1 VYLEKIIHIKGEKKM
16 PSFLLTAIPVVGA
29 VILALIATI
38 ALIKGCW
45 KVAGANEV
53 LIVSGMGK
61 VKYKTGGGIFV
72 IPLIQK
78 IQKMTLENIQVDF
91 TSRNEIPTK
100 DAIHVLVDAVA
111 NMAISKDPTR
121 QGIAASKF
129 AGYNIQQIR
138 EIVIP
143 VLEGNIREIISQ
155 TDFEDLIRG
164 DKKAF
169 AEKVQENVAPNLADM
184 GIDLTTFNIQNF
196 SDKNGV
202 IRDLGIE
209 NIEKIK
215 KDASIA
221 AAKAKAEVAIAQAQ
235 ADQDA
240 NNAQVQ
246 ADTEIAK
253 RQTELAIEKARL
265 KKEADIKLAEAEA
278 AKAIEAENQRREQEI
293 ATANA
298 NLARQEKEIEL
309 QERAVAIK
317 EKALEAEIK
326 KTAEAKK
333 YAEQQEA
340 DAKLYA
346 TQKAA
351 EADLFER
358 QRQAEAAK
366 IEAEKKAEADLALA
380 QAEATAKKALADALK
395 AQGEA
400 EAAAAQAKGLA
411 EAEAIRAKA
420 EAEAEGLLKKAEAM
434 KQYGEAAM
442 ADMQM
447 EAIKLYFEQLPAI
460 AKAVGEGYQGVDKI
474 VMLGNDS
481 GQLAGNIMS
490 TTTQIS
496 EGLSES
502 IGIDL
507 KTLMAGFMGGTL
519 AGNGKG
525 GVTVNAN
532 TSVIP
537 SQE

>member
-1 VYLEKIIHIKGEKKM
+1 M
-16 PSFLLTAIPVVGA
+16 D
-29 VILALIATI
+29 ALIPIISTVGIVLI
-38 ALIKGCW
+38 AVVLVIILIKSCW
-45 KVAGANEV
+45 KVAGTNEV

-61 VKYKTGGGIFV
+61 VKRKTGGGIFV
-72 IPLIQK
+72 IPLLQRT
-78 IQKMTLENIQVDF
+78 QKMTLENIQVDF
-91 TSRNEIPTK
+91 TSRNEIPTQ

-111 NMAISKDPTR
+111 NMSISLDPAR
-121 QGIAASKF
+121 QAIAASKF
-129 AGYNIQQIR
+129 AGYNVAQIR

-155 TDFEDLIRG
+155 TRFEDLIRG

-169 AEKVQENVAPNLADM
+169 AEKIQENVTPNLADL

-196 SDKNGV
+196 SDRNGV
-202 IRDLGIE
+202 IQDLGVD
-209 NIEKIK
+209 NIEKIRK
-215 KDASIA
+215 EASIA
-221 AAKAKAEVAIAQAQ
+221 AAKAKAEVAVAQAQ
-235 ADQDA
+235 ADKDA
-240 NNAQVQ
+240 NDAKVAAATEIAQKQTEFAIKKAELQKQ
-246 ADTEIAK
+246 ADTEQAK
-253 RQTELAIEKARL
+253 
-265 KKEADIKLAEAEA
+265 ADA
-278 AKAIEAENQRREQEI
+278 AKQIEAENQRREQEI

-333 YAEQQEA
+333 YAEQQAA
-340 DAKLYA
+340 DAALYK

-358 QRQAEAAK
+358 QRMAEAAK

-380 QAEATAKKALADALK
+380 QAEAAAKKALADAVR

-400 EAAAAQAKGLA
+400 EAAAAQARGIA
-411 EAEAIRAKA
+411 EAEAIKAKLQA
-420 EAEAEGLLKKAEAM
+420 EADGLREKAEAM
-434 KQYGEAAM
+434 KQYGDAAM

-447 EAIKLYFEQLPAI
+447 QAIKTYFEQLPEI
-460 AKAVGEGYQGVDKI
+460 ARAVGEGYQGVDKI

-496 EGLSES
+496 EGMAES
-502 IGIDL
+502 LGIDL
-507 KTLMAGFMGGTL
+507 KTLLTGMLGAKIVT
-519 AGNGKG
+519 NGEH
-525 GVTVNAN
+525 N
-532 TSVIP
+532 
-537 SQE
+537 

>member
-1 VYLEKIIHIKGEKKM
+1 MLN
-16 PSFLLTAIPVVGA
+16 FLFPTLLSIVLIVVVG
-29 VILALIATI
+29 IM
-38 ALIKGCW
+38 LIKSCW
-45 KVAGANEV
+45 KVAGTNEV
-53 LIVSGMGK
+53 LIVSGLGK
-61 VKYKTGGGIFV
+61 VKRKSGGGIFV

-78 IQKMTLENIQVDF
+78 TQKMTLENIQVDF
-91 TSRNEIPTK
+91 TSRSEIPTK

-111 NMAISKDPTR
+111 NMSISVNPER
-121 QGIAASKF
+121 QAIAASKF
-129 AGYNIQQIR
+129 AGYSIKQIR
-138 EIVIP
+138 EIVVPI
-143 VLEGNIREIISQ
+143 LEGNIREIISQ
-155 TDFEDLIRG
+155 TMFEDLIRG
-164 DKKAF
+164 DKKIF
-169 AEKVQENVAPNLADM
+169 AEKIQENVTPNLADL

-202 IRDLGIE
+202 IKDLGIE

-221 AAKAKAEVAIAQAQ
+221 AAKAKSEVAVAQAKDDKEANDAKVAAATEIAQKQTEFAIKKAELQ
-235 ADQDA
+235 K
-240 NNAQVQ
+240 Q
-246 ADTEIAK
+246 ADTEQAK
-253 RQTELAIEKARL
+253 
-265 KKEADIKLAEAEA
+265 ADA

-298 NLARQEKEIEL
+298 NLAKQEKEIEL

-358 QRQAEAAK
+358 QRQAEASK

-380 QAEATAKKALADALK
+380 NAEANAKKALAEALK
-395 AQGEA
+395 AEGEA
-400 EAAAAQAKGLA
+400 IAEAEKAKGLA
-411 EAEAIRAKA
+411 EAEAIKAKLQA
-420 EAEAEGLLKKAEAM
+420 EADGLREKAEAM

-447 EAIKLYFEQLPAI
+447 QAIKAYFEQLPSI
-460 AKAVGEGYQGVDKI
+460 AKAIGEGYQGVDKI

-481 GQLAGNIMS
+481 NLMN
-490 TTTQIS
+490 TTTQVS
-496 EGLSES
+496 EGLAQSL
-502 IGIDL
+502 GIDV
-507 KTLMAGFMGGTL
+507 KTLMSSFF
-519 AGNGKG
+519 GNIAAEKIMD
-525 GVTVNAN
+525 NN
-532 TSVIP
+532 
-537 SQE
+537 Q

>member
-1 VYLEKIIHIKGEKKM
+1 M
-16 PSFLLTAIPVVGA
+16 PSFLIPVVTIAAA
-29 VILALIATI
+29 VIAVIIFLII
-38 ALIKGCW
+38 LIKSCW
-45 KVAGANEV
+45 KVAGTNEV

-61 VKYKTGGGIFV
+61 VKRKTGGGIFV
-72 IPLIQK
+72 IPLLQRV
-78 IQKMTLENIQVDF
+78 QKMTLENIQVDF

-111 NMAISKDPTR
+111 NMAISKDPER
-121 QGIAASKF
+121 QAIAASKF
-129 AGYNIQQIR
+129 AGYDIRQIR

-143 VLEGNIREIISQ
+143 ILEGNIREIISQ
-155 TDFEDLIRG
+155 TNFEDLIRG

-169 AEKVQENVAPNLADM
+169 SELVMENVTPNLADL

-196 SDKNGV
+196 NDKNGV

-215 KDASIA
+215 KEASIA
-221 AAKAKAEVAIAQAQ
+221 AAKAKSEVAIAQAT
-235 ADQDA
+235 ADKEANDA
-240 NNAQVQ
+240 KVA
-246 ADTEIAK
+246 AATEIAQK
-253 RQTELAIEKARL
+253 QNEFAIKKAELQ
-265 KKEADIKLAEAEA
+265 KEADIKQAEADA
-278 AKAIEAENQRREQEI
+278 AKDIEAENQRKRQEI

-309 QERAVAIK
+309 KEREVAIK
-317 EKALEAEIK
+317 ERALEAEVK

-346 TQKAA
+346 TQKSA
-351 EADLFER
+351 EADFFER

-380 QAEATAKKALADALK
+380 EAEAKAQKALAEALK

-434 KQYGEAAM
+434 EKYGEAAKQ
-442 ADMQM
+442 DMQL
-447 EAIKLYFEQLPAI
+447 EALKVLYAQLPAI
-460 AKAVGEGYQGVDKI
+460 AEAIGKGYNGAEI
-474 VMLGNDS
+474 HLIGNDS
-481 GQLAGNIMS
+481 GQLAGGMMGNI
-490 TTTQIS
+490 TQII
-496 EGLSES
+496 EGFKGATGVDPMSVLSGMFGAK
-502 IGIDL
+502 IAD
-507 KTLMAGFMGGTL
+507 K
-519 AGNGKG
+519 N
-525 GVTVNAN
+525 
-532 TSVIP
+532 
-537 SQE
+537 